1 MKLTKEQKKE
11 ILQRALRLYKN
22 KLSFSNL
29 LGFSEIQKIS
39 NRIKRLKLSLK
50 NI

>member
-1 MKLTKEQKKE
+1 MKLTKKQKKE

-29 LGFSEIQKIS
+29 LSFSQIQKNL
-39 NRIKRLKLSLK
+39 NRVKRLKLSLK
-50 NI
+50 NL